1 MAIRRSYSA
10 PAKSNE
16 PTTFAGKYSL
26 KNKAGLDKPNKD
38 AYVLPLDMAAGYV
51 ELPYHTVKKCA
62 DGTGFKN
69 SQYGAKIACHRYD
82 KNTGEVVDQL
92 PLCCRLAQAEKDRL
106 TDKEKSM
113 YRALSFTARRN
124 VIPVLVLSSTET
136 NTDKKLSLRKVS
148 IKNGVDFSFID
159 IAESTY
165 TDFTKGV
172 KDTMETDGIIE
183 SADDMDK
190 EELAQMVANYLQNS
204 IIKISNIEGRNP
216 GIQYERTF
224 KAIPLSNQM
233 VAKDSGEQKIITY
246 VSQVI
251 NGTFPK
257 EKLDALFARFP
268 EIQAINNQVIDFLEL
283 FNSEVDNLVLDWTD
297 EELQKYYDTYLEKA
311 GVVAHYKSE
320 KSETVS
326 FKEPAK
332 TVASASASVDDED
345 DEFAETTTS
354 TATAVAEKSEEDF
367 DFSTNDLEE
376 SSILNDAE
384 FAEDDFELEDGD
396 EL

>member
-10 PAKSNE
+10 PAKTNE

-26 KNKAGLDKPNKD
+26 KNKAGLDAVNKD

-51 ELPYHTVKKCA
+51 ELPYHTLKKCA

-69 SQYGAKIACHRYD
+69 SQFGAKIACHKYD

-92 PLCCRLAQAEKDRL
+92 PLCCRLAQLEKDRL
-106 TDKEKSM
+106 SDKEKSM
-113 YRALSFTARRN
+113 YRAISFTSRRN

-136 NTDKKLSLRKVS
+136 DSNKKASLRKIS

-159 IAESTY
+159 MSSSAYEE
-165 TDFTKGV
+165 FTKDVQG
-172 KDTMETDGIIE
+172 TMETEGIIE
-183 SADDMDK
+183 SADDMDP
-190 EELAQMVANYLQNS
+190 EELAQEVAKYLQGS
-204 IIKISNIEGRNP
+204 VLKISNVAGRNP
-216 GIQYERTF
+216 GIPYEKAF
-224 KAIPLSNQM
+224 KAIPLTNQM

-257 EKLDALFARFP
+257 AKLDALFEKYP
-268 EIQAINNQVIDFLEL
+268 EVQTINNQVIDFLEL
-283 FNSEVDNLVLDWTD
+283 FNSEVDNLVSDWTD
-297 EELQKYYDTYLEKA
+297 EELQNYYNTYLEKA
-311 GVVAHYKSE
+311 GVIAQYKSE
-320 KSETVS
+320 KPEETVV

-332 TVASASASVDDED
+332 KAAKVVDEE
-345 DEFAETTTS
+345 DEFADTTS
-354 TATAVAEKSEEDF
+354 TATATIEKSEDEF
-367 DFSTNDLEE
+367 DYATSDLEE
-376 SSILNDAE
+376 SSILDDSE
-384 FAEDDFELEDGD
+384 FADEDFEIGDGD

>member
-10 PAKSNE
+10 PAKTNE

-26 KNKAGLDKPNKD
+26 KNKAGLDAVNKD

-51 ELPYHTVKKCA
+51 ELPYHTLKKCA

-69 SQYGAKIACHRYD
+69 SQFGAKIACHKYD

-92 PLCCRLAQAEKDRL
+92 PLCCRLAQLEKDRL
-106 TDKEKSM
+106 SDKEKSM
-113 YRALSFTARRN
+113 YRAISFTSRRN

-136 NTDKKLSLRKVS
+136 DSNKKASLRKIS

-159 IAESTY
+159 MSSSAYEE
-165 TDFTKGV
+165 FTKDVQG
-172 KDTMETDGIIE
+172 TMETEGVIE
-183 SADDMDK
+183 SADDMDP
-190 EELAQMVANYLQNS
+190 EELAQEVAKYLQGS
-204 IIKISNIEGRNP
+204 VLKISNVAGRNP
-216 GIQYERTF
+216 GIPYEKAF
-224 KAIPLSNQM
+224 KAIPLTNQM

-257 EKLDALFARFP
+257 AKLDALFEKYP
-268 EIQAINNQVIDFLEL
+268 EIQTINNQVIDFLEL
-283 FNSEVDNLVLDWTD
+283 FNSEVDNLVSDWTD
-297 EELQKYYDTYLEKA
+297 EELQNYYNTYLEKA
-311 GVVAHYKSE
+311 GVIAQYKSE
-320 KSETVS
+320 RPEEPVT

-332 TVASASASVDDED
+332 KAAKVVDEE
-345 DEFAETTTS
+345 DEFADTTS
-354 TATAVAEKSEEDF
+354 TATATIEKSEDEF
-367 DFSTNDLEE
+367 DYATSDLEE
-376 SSILNDAE
+376 SSILDDSE
-384 FAEDDFELEDGD
+384 FADEDFEIGDGD

>member
-10 PAKSNE
+10 PAKTNE

-26 KNKAGLDKPNKD
+26 KHKAGLDAVNKD

-51 ELPYHTVKKCA
+51 ELPYHTLKKCA

-69 SQYGAKIACHRYD
+69 SQFGAKISCHKYD

-92 PLCCRLAQAEKDRL
+92 PLCCRLAQLEKDRL
-106 TDKEKSM
+106 SDKEKSM
-113 YRALSFTARRN
+113 YRAISFTSRRN

-136 NTDKKLSLRKVS
+136 DSNKKASLRKIS

-159 IAESTY
+159 MSSSAYEE
-165 TDFTKGV
+165 FTKDVQG
-172 KDTMETDGIIE
+172 TMETEGIIE
-183 SADDMDK
+183 SADDMDP
-190 EELAQMVANYLQNS
+190 EELAQEVAKYLQGS
-204 IIKISNIEGRNP
+204 VLKISNVAGRNP
-216 GIQYERTF
+216 GIPYEKAF
-224 KAIPLSNQM
+224 KAIPLTNQM

-257 EKLDALFARFP
+257 AKLDALFEKYP
-268 EIQAINNQVIDFLEL
+268 EVQTINNQVIDFLEL
-283 FNSEVDNLVLDWTD
+283 FNSEVDNLVSDWTD
-297 EELQKYYDTYLEKA
+297 EELQNYYNTYLEKA
-311 GVVAHYKSE
+311 GVIAQYKSE
-320 KSETVS
+320 KPEETVV

-332 TVASASASVDDED
+332 KAAKVVDEE
-345 DEFAETTTS
+345 DEFADTTS
-354 TATAVAEKSEEDF
+354 TATATIEKSEDEF
-367 DFSTNDLEE
+367 DYATSDLEE
-376 SSILNDAE
+376 SSILDDSE
-384 FAEDDFELEDGD
+384 FADEDFEIGDGD

>member
-10 PAKSNE
+10 PAKTNE

-26 KNKAGLDKPNKD
+26 KNKAGLDAVNKD

-51 ELPYHTVKKCA
+51 ELPYHTLKKCA

-69 SQYGAKIACHRYD
+69 SQFGAKISCHKYD

-92 PLCCRLAQAEKDRL
+92 PLCCRLAQLEKDRL
-106 TDKEKSM
+106 SDKEKSM
-113 YRALSFTARRN
+113 YRAISFTSRRN

-136 NTDKKLSLRKVS
+136 DSNKKASLRKIS

-159 IAESTY
+159 MSSSAYEE
-165 TDFTKGV
+165 FTKDVQG
-172 KDTMETDGIIE
+172 TMETEGIIE
-183 SADDMDK
+183 SADDMDP
-190 EELAQMVANYLQNS
+190 EELAQEVAKYLQGS
-204 IIKISNIEGRNP
+204 VLKISNVAGRNP
-216 GIQYERTF
+216 GIPYEKAF
-224 KAIPLSNQM
+224 KAIPLTNQM

-257 EKLDALFARFP
+257 AKLDALFEKYP
-268 EIQAINNQVIDFLEL
+268 EVQTINNQVIDFLEL
-283 FNSEVDNLVLDWTD
+283 FNSEVDNLVSDWTD
-297 EELQKYYDTYLEKA
+297 EELQNYYNTYLEKA
-311 GVVAHYKSE
+311 GVIAQYKSE
-320 KSETVS
+320 KPEETVV

-332 TVASASASVDDED
+332 KAAKVVDEE
-345 DEFAETTTS
+345 DEFADTTS
-354 TATAVAEKSEEDF
+354 TATATIEKSEDEF
-367 DFSTNDLEE
+367 DYATSDLEE
-376 SSILNDAE
+376 SSILDDSE
-384 FAEDDFELEDGD
+384 FADEDFEIGDGD

>member
-10 PAKSNE
+10 PAKTNE

-26 KNKAGLDKPNKD
+26 KNKAGLDAVNKD

-51 ELPYHTVKKCA
+51 ELPYHTLKKCA

-69 SQYGAKIACHRYD
+69 SQFGAKIACHKYD

-92 PLCCRLAQAEKDRL
+92 PLCCRLAQLEKDRL
-106 TDKEKSM
+106 SDKEKSM
-113 YRALSFTARRN
+113 YRAISFTSRRN

-136 NTDKKLSLRKVS
+136 DSNKKASLRKIS

-159 IAESTY
+159 MSSSAYEE
-165 TDFTKGV
+165 FTKDVQG
-172 KDTMETDGIIE
+172 TMETEGIIE
-183 SADDMDK
+183 SADDMDP
-190 EELAQMVANYLQNS
+190 EELAQEVAKYLQGS
-204 IIKISNIEGRNP
+204 VLKISNVAGRNP
-216 GIQYERTF
+216 GIPYEKAF
-224 KAIPLSNQM
+224 KAIPLTNQM

-257 EKLDALFARFP
+257 AKLDALFEKYP
-268 EIQAINNQVIDFLEL
+268 EIQTINNQVIDFLEL
-283 FNSEVDNLVLDWTD
+283 FNSEVDNLVSDWTD
-297 EELQKYYDTYLEKA
+297 EELQNYYNTYLEKA
-311 GVVAHYKSE
+311 GVIAQYKSE
-320 KSETVS
+320 RPEEPVT

-332 TVASASASVDDED
+332 KAAKVVDEE
-345 DEFAETTTS
+345 DEFADTTS
-354 TATAVAEKSEEDF
+354 TATATIEKSEDEF
-367 DFSTNDLEE
+367 DYATSDLEE
-376 SSILNDAE
+376 SSILDDSE
-384 FAEDDFELEDGD
+384 FADEDFEIGDGD

>member
-10 PAKSNE
+10 PAKTNE

-26 KNKAGLDKPNKD
+26 KNKAGLDAVNKD

-51 ELPYHTVKKCA
+51 ELPYHTLKKCA

-69 SQYGAKIACHRYD
+69 SQFGAKISCHKYD

-92 PLCCRLAQAEKDRL
+92 PLCCRLAQLEKDRL
-106 TDKEKSM
+106 SDKEKSM
-113 YRALSFTARRN
+113 YRAISFTSRRN

-136 NTDKKLSLRKVS
+136 DSNKKASLRKIS

-159 IAESTY
+159 MSSSAYEE
-165 TDFTKGV
+165 FTKDVQG
-172 KDTMETDGIIE
+172 TMETEGIIE
-183 SADDMDK
+183 SADDMDP
-190 EELAQMVANYLQNS
+190 EELAQEVAKYLQGS
-204 IIKISNIEGRNP
+204 VLKISNVAGRNP
-216 GIQYERTF
+216 GIPYEKAF
-224 KAIPLSNQM
+224 KAIPLTNQM

-257 EKLDALFARFP
+257 AKLDALFEKYP
-268 EIQAINNQVIDFLEL
+268 EVQTINNQVIDFLEL
-283 FNSEVDNLVLDWTD
+283 FNSEVDNLVSDWTD
-297 EELQKYYDTYLEKA
+297 EELQSYYNTYLEKA
-311 GVVAHYKSE
+311 GVIAQYKSE
-320 KSETVS
+320 KPEETVS

-332 TVASASASVDDED
+332 KAAKVVDEE
-345 DEFAETTTS
+345 DEFADTTS
-354 TATAVAEKSEEDF
+354 TATATIEKSEDEF
-367 DFSTNDLEE
+367 DYATSDLEE
-376 SSILNDAE
+376 SSILDDSE
-384 FAEDDFELEDGD
+384 FADEDFEIGDGD